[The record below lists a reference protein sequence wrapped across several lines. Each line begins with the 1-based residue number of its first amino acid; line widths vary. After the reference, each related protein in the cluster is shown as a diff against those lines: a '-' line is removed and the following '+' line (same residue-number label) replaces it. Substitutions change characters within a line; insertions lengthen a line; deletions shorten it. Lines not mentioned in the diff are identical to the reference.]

1 MLLESKGM
9 DQWYIYKCKLSYVEM
24 QEGLKTMDKHMYY
37 ESNKTSCL
45 EQTITKS
52 DILKRKA
59 KSIALN

>member
-9 DQWYIYKCKLSYVEM
+9 ERWYIYKCKLSYVEM
-24 QEGLKTMDKHMYY
+24 QEGLKTMDNRMYY
-37 ESNKTSCL
+37 ELNKATCL

-59 KSIALN
+59 RSIALN